1 MRVSAKPTPAKS
13 IRELLSGVN
22 MSTEVNR
29 YQFSVAAARRAREIH
44 ALTADTEDRSQQ
56 MSLLSAVIQIIDGR
70 IDIIS
75 PEEEPAD

>member
-1 MRVSAKPTPAKS
+1 MRASSKPTPAKS

-44 ALTADTEDRSQQ
+44 ALTVDTEERSQQ
-56 MSLLSAVIQIIDGR
+56 KSLLSAVIQMIDGR
-70 IDIIS
+70 IEVIS
-75 PEEEPAD
+75 PDEEPID